1 MIDYAIV
8 VATRNRIEA
17 LRVSI
22 PLFLRQTRL
31 PRRILIV
38 DSSDDHAEVRSLCAE
53 ISGTSPVPIEVF
65 QSDRANS
72 AYQRNFGLD
81 RVTEEIIIY
90 PDDDSFWYPDTA
102 ERMLAVYERDT
113 RGLIGGVTG
122 IETGT
127 SPVASRVDV
136 PKKTKRL
143 IQKPNISRYRDRI
156 EKLFFPQPF
165 NVYGQDRI
173 AALGPAAGPG
183 EIFVETMGGYR
194 MSFRTEVIRPLRF
207 DDALG
212 ANVGYAVHEDKDLS
226 LRVLRAG
233 CLLAAAPGARVF
245 HNVHPGKRAKGFA
258 YGFCHLMNYIYIS
271 RKVFEENSIAMR
283 SVKPYCRYKIFL
295 YSLKKSNEYDKDIYL
310 GAKAAMDNYNLVM
323 SAPLD
328 KVSEVYSNICR
339 EKLS

>member
-38 DSSDDHAEVRSLCAE
+38 DSSDDHASVQILCDE
-53 ISGTSPVPIEVF
+53 ISRTAAVPIEVF

-72 AYQRNFGLD
+72 AYQRNLGLD
-81 RVTEEIIIY
+81 LVTEEIIIY

-122 IETGT
+122 IETSV
-127 SPVASRVDV
+127 SPVASGKDV
-136 PKKTKRL
+136 PRKTRRL

-156 EKLFFPQPF
+156 EGRFFPQPF

-173 AALGPAAGPG
+173 AALGPVVGSG

-212 ANVGYAVHEDKDLS
+212 AKVGYALHEDKDLS

-233 CLLAAAPGARVF
+233 YLLAAAPGARVF

-258 YGFCHLMNYIYIS
+258 YGFCHIMNYIYIS
-271 RKVFEENSIAMR
+271 RKVFEENSMSMR

-295 YSLKKSNEYDKDIYL
+295 YSLKRSNEYDKDVYL
-310 GAKAAMDNYNLVM
+310 GAKAAMESYDLVM
-323 SAPLD
+323 STSLD
-328 KVSEVYSNICR
+328 KVSEVYSAICR
-339 EKLS
+339 DRLS